1 MQRIFAPGL
10 FANKVAMVTGGGTG
24 IGFGTAAG
32 LAQLGAK
39 VVIASRSIDKSSFNR
54 NYFNQ
59 VLRRNYINIE
69 IEVNLK
75 LNSGGSG
82 FFCSM

>member
-39 VVIASRSIDKSSFNR
+39 VVIASRSIDKSSFNN
-54 NYFNQ
+54 NY
-59 VLRRNYINIE
+59 LI
-69 IEVNLK
+69 
-75 LNSGGSG
+75 
-82 FFCSM
+82 